1 MKEKILKKGDKK
13 KEKTKTKSLLAG
25 TKNFSAM
32 AREKFLIGV

>member
-1 MKEKILKKGDKK
+1 MKEKNFKIGDKK
-13 KEKTKTKSLLAG
+13 KEKAKTKKLSVG